1 MKAGIVIIGA
11 GNMGR
16 GLAIQFARHDH
27 PVLIID
33 HRESNLDEATVS
45 IRHIL
50 RRLAEARALETDA
63 QGVSEH
69 IDMSTS
75 LASIPPDTE
84 LILESIPEDIK
95 AKHDVFGQLDEMLP
109 RETILASNTSGI
121 PITQIATAAV
131 RAPERVIGCHWW
143 YPPYLLRPVEVT
155 AGKQTQPEVIKRVCD
170 LLERVNRTPIQVKQD
185 LPGFVWNRV
194 QNAVIRECLYLAKND
209 VASVED
215 INRAIRDG
223 YARRTA
229 IIGPFETMDIAGLE
243 QFATVAEHLFPELN
257 NAEEPFLFDEY
268 LSAGRSGIDA
278 QKGFL
283 EYFKTADEVREARDR
298 GLLALNEVLD
308 TE

>member
-1 MKAGIVIIGA
+1 
-11 GNMGR
+11 MGQ
-16 GLAIQFARHDH
+16 GLAIQFARHNH
-27 PVLIID
+27 SVLLID
-33 HRESNLDEATVS
+33 HRESNLDEAMMS
-45 IRHIL
+45 IHDNL
-50 RRLAEARALETDA
+50 RRLAEAGALENNVR
-63 QGVSEH
+63 GVSEH
-69 IDMSTS
+69 IDTSTS
-75 LASIPPDTE
+75 QASIPSDAA

-95 AKHDVFGQLDEMLP
+95 AKHDVFSQLDEMLSKD
-109 RETILASNTSGI
+109 TILASNTSSI
-121 PITQIATAAV
+121 PITQIAKAAV

-143 YPPYLLRPVEVT
+143 YPPYLLPPVEVT

-170 LLERVNRTPIQVKQD
+170 LLEGVNRSPIKVKQD

-229 IIGPFETMDIAGLE
+229 VVGPFETMDIAGLE

-257 NAEEPFLFDEY
+257 NADAPSLFDEY
-268 LSAGRSGIDA
+268 LSAGRTGIDA

-283 EYFKTADEVREARDR
+283 EYSKTADDVKDARDR

-308 TE
+308 H